1 MTDNR
6 RSIDAGEYQP
16 PRDKDIGE
24 VLLSS
29 VGSSFEGDDDDD
41 EEEEEAEK
49 ERTKEGTVQRSRV
62 QERGD
67 EIITLLIVVDRG
79 KTTFAIRFGVIIL
92 SLIN

>member
-16 PRDKDIGE
+16 PRDKDIGD

-41 EEEEEAEK
+41 GEEEEAEE
-49 ERTKEGTVQRSRV
+49 ERTKEGTVQQRSRV
-62 QERGD
+62 QERV
-67 EIITLLIVVDRG
+67 LIVVVDRG
-79 KTTFAIRFGVIIL
+79 KTTLAIRFGIIIL